1 MILYFNENNTK
12 LQHIFYIYRKIII
25 FTYTFLIMLVSLFWL
40 QGIPFKTLQ

>member
-25 FTYTFLIMLVSLFWL
+25 FTYTFVIVLVSFFWL
-40 QGIPFKTLQ
+40 LEIPFKTLQ